1 MRERRVAGAAR
12 AMRAASLVLLGIL
25 LGSAGS
31 RMVRANGPEGAC
43 PAVPGPMLQEPARAL
58 PPEWRWAPPGVSV
71 EHMYAKRRS
80 R

>member
-1 MRERRVAGAAR
+1 MSERRVASAAR

-31 RMVRANGPEGAC
+31 RIVRASGPEGAC
-43 PAVPGPMLQEPARAL
+43 PALPVPVLEEPARVL
-58 PPEWRWAPPGVSV
+58 PPEWRWTPPGVSV
-71 EHMYAKRRS
+71 EHMYGRRRS